1 MTKEERI
8 AAQEIRF
15 HNMYG
20 FDRGYDV
27 LGALPCIGIDEAG
40 RGPLAG
46 PVVAAAVMLPAD
58 ENALVN
64 LKAVND
70 SKKLSEK
77 KRNELY
83 NLICEHAIAIGVGAA
98 DNEMIDEINI
108 LNATKNAMA
117 GAIKNLMSELEQ
129 DEKKPAGIL
138 VDAVNPGGGYDC
150 TPIIKG
156 DEKSLS
162 IAAASIIAK
171 VTRDA
176 MMCEYSLIY
185 PEYGFELHKGYGTQ
199 KHYQA
204 IREHGLTP
212 IHRLSFLKSLHDTPL
227 K

>member
-8 AAQEIRF
+8 AAQEMRF
-15 HNMYG
+15 RDMYG

-70 SKKLSEK
+70 SKKLSGK

-117 GAIKNLMSELEQ
+117 GAIKNLMSDLEQ
-129 DEKKPAGIL
+129 TGEKPAGIL

-150 TPIIKG
+150 TADQIG
-156 DEKSLS
+156 R
-162 IAAASIIAK
+162 AS
-171 VTRDA
+171 
-176 MMCEYSLIY
+176 C
-185 PEYGFELHKGYGTQ
+185 
-199 KHYQA
+199 
-204 IREHGLTP
+204 RE
-212 IHRLSFLKSLHDTPL
+212 RV
-227 K
+227 

>member
-8 AAQEIRF
+8 AAQEMRF
-15 HNMYG
+15 RDMYG

-27 LGALPCIGIDEAG
+27 IGALPCIGIDEAG

-98 DNEMIDEINI
+98 DN
-108 LNATKNAMA
+108 
-117 GAIKNLMSELEQ
+117 
-129 DEKKPAGIL
+129 
-138 VDAVNPGGGYDC
+138 
-150 TPIIKG
+150 
-156 DEKSLS
+156 
-162 IAAASIIAK
+162 
-171 VTRDA
+171 
-176 MMCEYSLIY
+176 
-185 PEYGFELHKGYGTQ
+185 
-199 KHYQA
+199 
-204 IREHGLTP
+204 
-212 IHRLSFLKSLHDTPL
+212 
-227 K
+227 